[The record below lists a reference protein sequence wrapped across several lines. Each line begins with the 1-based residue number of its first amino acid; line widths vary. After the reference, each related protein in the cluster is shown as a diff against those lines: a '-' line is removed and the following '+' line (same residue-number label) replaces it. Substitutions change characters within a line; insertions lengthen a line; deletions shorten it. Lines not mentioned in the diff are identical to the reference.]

1 MEVLLQIMDRIK
13 SYFKY
18 IMVYDTLLL
27 KGQHNGTRQV
37 TVQRNSEKLY
47 GKGIPK
53 KLNRKYFPILGLYRY
68 VTYHDTV
75 QESTPGCS
83 CVRNL
88 SMRSDDIL
96 YDINKTNA
104 IKRIYLDNYFVI
116 MFF

>member
-1 MEVLLQIMDRIK
+1 MLFPNRK
-13 SYFKY
+13 GY
-18 IMVYDTLLL
+18 I
-27 KGQHNGTRQV
+27 
-37 TVQRNSEKLY
+37 TVQGKLRYRETLRKRN
-47 GKGIPK
+47 PK
-53 KLNRKYFPILGLYRY
+53 KLNRKYFTILGLYRY

-88 SMRSDDIL
+88 SMRSHDIL

-104 IKRIYLDNYFVI
+104 IKQIYLDNYFMI